1 MTQRVTRSGRGVL
14 ALVPTEPLHRSP
26 AERVH
31 FCGHCGRQP
40 DEAPDSRV
48 CPSCGLGLLLET
60 TSEAA
65 PGEGGAF
72 LLIDSTMAVCGVSAA
87 AEELLA
93 TRETEAVNHHLT
105 ELLVPADA
113 EAQGPANLAVAV
125 TWAARGDGEIRRT
138 FVRPAKTFGVRLK
151 ARIASC
157 NSPDAALVVLD

>member
-87 AEELLA
+87 AFESAGFGTTSVHSLS
-93 TRETEAVNHHLT
+93 
-105 ELLVPADA
+105 LVR
-113 EAQGPANLAVAV
+113 AQLG
-125 TWAARGDGEIRRT
+125 
-138 FVRPAKTFGVRLK
+138 
-151 ARIASC
+151 
-157 NSPDAALVVLD
+157 